1 LSFTGF
7 IAMLAPML
15 SARRVFILLLGSF
28 LALGMSLSAVQAGV
42 MPAAMDMATGMGAS
56 GHCNDCGD
64 KSGMAKEMGSCSLSC
79 AAPVLAV
86 IPQTSPTKIVHLS
99 ASLPQQD
106 SLLLG
111 RAFSPDP
118 GPPRSHDNG

>member
-1 LSFTGF
+1 
-7 IAMLAPML
+7 MLGPML
-15 SARRVFILLLGSF
+15 LSRRVLVLLLGSF
-28 LALGMSLSAVQAGV
+28 LALGMSLSAVQAGA
-42 MPAAMDMATGMGAS
+42 MPAAMGMASNMGAS

-64 KSGMAKEMGSCSLSC
+64 KGGMAKEMGHCSLSC

-86 IPQTSPTKIVHLS
+86 IPQTSPTKIAHLP
-99 ASLPQQD
+99 ASVPQQA

-118 GPPRSHDNG
+118 GPPRS

>member
-1 LSFTGF
+1 MRL
-7 IAMLAPML
+7 P
-15 SARRVFILLLGSF
+15 RRIFVLLLGAL
-28 LALGMSLSAVQAGV
+28 LALGLSLPVVQAAN
-42 MPAAMDMATGMGAS
+42 MPATMTMAAGMAS

-64 KSGMAKEMGSCSLSC
+64 KGGMAKEMGNCSLGC

-86 IPQTSPTKIVHLS
+86 VPQTSPTKVALLP
-99 ASLPQQD
+99 ASVPQQD

>member
-1 LSFTGF
+1 
-7 IAMLAPML
+7 MLGPMPL
-15 SARRVFILLLGSF
+15 PRRIFFLLLGAS
-28 LALGMSLSAVQAGV
+28 LALGMSLPVVQAAN
-42 MPAAMDMATGMGAS
+42 MPATMTMAAGMGAS
-56 GHCNDCGD
+56 GHCSDCGD
-64 KSGMAKEMGSCSLSC
+64 KGGMAKEMGSCSLGC

-86 IPQTSPTKIVHLS
+86 VPQTSPTKVVLLP
-99 ASLPQQD
+99 ASVPQQD